1 MDKKTV
7 LGEPV
12 AREMLKGIYSDL
24 CIDISTMDDDD
35 DSKSTE
41 KKIISAL
48 MHGRLEYKDEVFKQT
63 LIKPIKVGGKEV
75 SYIEISE
82 PDGAQLREMSKVKK
96 KNDDVGKAMAILGAV
111 TGHGLLA
118 INKLKSRDLM
128 VSVGVVSLFL

>member
-1 MDKKTV
+1 MDKKTLV

-24 CIDISTMDDDD
+24 CIDVSTMDDDE
-35 DSKSTE
+35 SKSTE

-63 LIKPIKVGGKEV
+63 LIKPITFGKKEITF
-75 SYIEISE
+75 IEIKE
-82 PDGAQLREMSKVKK
+82 PTGVQLRGMAKIKK
-96 KNDDVGKAMAILGAV
+96 KNDDVGKAMAILGEV
-111 TGHGLLA
+111 TGYGLLA
-118 INKLKSRDLM
+118 INELKSRDLM